1 MGKPAKQILSFVLP
15 AIAGILFLAV
25 WYGVRAMMSA
35 DQRFLLPSPVE
46 VLTAFGEHRS
56 VLLHASLNTLE
67 GALIGFSAAIVISL
81 LLALVLSL
89 SPLVRASL
97 YPYLML
103 LQMTP
108 VIVLAPIILQWARP
122 GLPSVSV
129 ITFLICFFPLVVN
142 TTQGLI
148 STDRNLVDLFRLYG
162 ANKRQEICLLRLP
175 AALPYFFTGLRIAAT
190 LGPIGAIMGDF
201 TAGSS
206 AGDGGGLG
214 FQAIIFSSQL
224 KMAALFATALVG
236 CLLGFI
242 FVAGVVFLGWW
253 ALHRWHDSYRVT
265 DS

>member
-1 MGKPAKQILSFVLP
+1 MGRPKTKVLTFVLP
-15 AIAGILFLAV
+15 AITGVLFLAL
-25 WYGVRAMMSA
+25 WYGVRAMMTA

-46 VLTAFGEHRS
+46 VLSAFREHGS
-56 VLLHASLNTLE
+56 ILLRASLNTFE
-67 GALIGFSAAIVISL
+67 GALIGFTAAIAISL
-81 LLALVLSL
+81 VLALVLSL
-89 SPLVRASL
+89 SSLVRASL

-129 ITFLICFFPLVVN
+129 ITFLICFFPMVVN

-148 STDRNLVDLFRLYG
+148 STDRNLLDLFRLYG
-162 ANKRQEICLLRLP
+162 ADKRQEMWLLRLP
-175 AALPYFFTGLRIAAT
+175 SALPYFFTGLRIAAT

-224 KMAALFATALVG
+224 KMAALFATALTG

-242 FVAGVVFLGWW
+242 FVAVAVILGWW
-253 ALHRWHDSYRVT
+253 TLHRWHDSYRTT
-265 DS
+265 DT